1 MELGAGMVGSKT
13 LALDQ
18 CVAGR
23 LGRSLRT
30 PPSVDG
36 GLEKGVRM
44 DCLVA
49 ERSAGEVED
58 EPQAAA
64 LHRLLAFL
72 KVGAYRFITPTP
84 ATHARVLARPDRQRA
99 ADLRD
104 IFGWSLPFPRELL
117 DASLLEM
124 LEAADLI
131 ATEGNL
137 ARSKVRV
144 STLGPDLLVHS
155 AYPTDDTHAVFFGPD
170 SYRFAR
176 FIADELRRCPERE
189 GSTLVDI
196 GTGAGA
202 GAIAA
207 AHCCGEVD
215 IVMTDINPAALRLAR
230 VNAQA
235 AGVAARFVEGEDLSG
250 IAGELD
256 LVLANPPYI
265 IDPAGRAYRDGG
277 DMHGAGVALAMAR
290 EAVPRLA
297 QGGRFL
303 LYTGS
308 AIVGGEDRL
317 HERLTQLA
325 ESEGCRLRY
334 EEIDPDVFGEE
345 LETAAYSDV
354 ERIAL
359 VTAVIERGHP

>member
-1 MELGAGMVGSKT
+1 MES
-13 LALDQ
+13 
-18 CVAGR
+18 
-23 LGRSLRT
+23 
-30 PPSVDG
+30 
-36 GLEKGVRM
+36 
-44 DCLVA
+44 LVA
-49 ERSAGEVED
+49 ERPVTAEGE
-58 EPQAAA
+58 AAA
-64 LHRLLAFL
+64 LRDLLATL
-72 KVGAYRFITPTP
+72 KQRDYRFITPTP
-84 ATHARVLARPDRQRA
+84 ATHARVLARADRQRA
-99 ADLRD
+99 TDLRD
-104 IFGWSLPFPRELL
+104 VFGWSLPFAHDLL
-117 DASLLEM
+117 DAALLEA

-131 ATEGNL
+131 EAAGDL
-137 ARSKVRV
+137 LRSKVRV

-155 AYPTDDTHAVFFGPD
+155 AYPTDDTHAVFFRPD

-207 AHCCGEVD
+207 AHGCPKVD

-235 AGVAARFVEGEDLSG
+235 AGVEARFVLGEDLSG
-250 IAGELD
+250 IAGVLD

-277 DMHGAGVALAMAR
+277 ELHGAGVALAMAC

-297 QGGRFL
+297 AGGRFL

-308 AIVGGEDRL
+308 AIVRGKDALHDRL
-317 HERLTQLA
+317 VQLA
-325 ESEGCRLRY
+325 AAEGCRLRY

-345 LETAAYSDV
+345 LETAAYADV

-359 VTAVIERGHP
+359 VTAVIERLHTY

>member
-1 MELGAGMVGSKT
+1 ME
-13 LALDQ
+13 
-18 CVAGR
+18 
-23 LGRSLRT
+23 
-30 PPSVDG
+30 
-36 GLEKGVRM
+36 
-44 DCLVA
+44 CLVV
-49 ERSAGEVED
+49 ERPVTAGGET
-58 EPQAAA
+58 AA
-64 LHRLLAFL
+64 LRDLIAHL
-72 KVGAYRFITPTP
+72 KQRDYRFITPTP
-84 ATHARVLARPDRQRA
+84 ATHARVLARADRQRA

-104 IFGWSLPFPRELL
+104 IFGWSLPFARDLL
-117 DASLLEM
+117 DASLLEA
-124 LEAADLI
+124 LEAAGLI
-131 ATEGNL
+131 EAAAGDQL
-137 ARSKVRV
+137 RSKVRV
-144 STLGPDLLVHS
+144 STLGRDLLVHS
-155 AYPTDDTHAVFFGPD
+155 AYPTDDTDAVFFGPD

-207 AHCCGEVD
+207 AHRCPHVD

-230 VNAQA
+230 VNARA
-235 AGVAARFVEGEDLSG
+235 AGVEVRLVQGEDLSG
-250 IAGELD
+250 VAGELD

-277 DMHGAGVALAMAR
+277 ALHGAGVALAMAC

-297 QGGRFL
+297 AGGRFL

-308 AIVGGEDRL
+308 AIVRGADGLHDRL
-317 HERLTQLA
+317 KQLA
-325 ESEGCRLRY
+325 AAEGCRLRY

-345 LETAAYSDV
+345 LETAAYADV

-359 VTAVIERGHP
+359 VTAVIARPS

>member
-1 MELGAGMVGSKT
+1 MES
-13 LALDQ
+13 
-18 CVAGR
+18 
-23 LGRSLRT
+23 
-30 PPSVDG
+30 
-36 GLEKGVRM
+36 
-44 DCLVA
+44 LVA
-49 ERSAGEVED
+49 ERPVTAEREAEVLRD
-58 EPQAAA
+58 LIAT
-64 LHRLLAFL
+64 L
-72 KVGAYRFITPTP
+72 KRQDYRFITPTP
-84 ATHARVLARPDRQRA
+84 ATHARVLARDDRQHA
-99 ADLRD
+99 GDLRD
-104 IFGWSLPFPRELL
+104 VFGWSLPFARELL
-117 DASLLEM
+117 DASLLEA
-124 LEAADLI
+124 LEAAGLIEAAGDL
-131 ATEGNL
+131 L
-137 ARSKVRV
+137 RSKVRV

-207 AHCCGEVD
+207 AHGCPRVD

-235 AGVAARFVEGEDLSG
+235 AGVEARFVQGEDLSG
-250 IAGELD
+250 VAGALD

-277 DMHGAGVALAMAR
+277 ELHGAGVALAMAC

-297 QGGRFL
+297 AGGRFL

-308 AIVGGEDRL
+308 AIVRGADALHDRL
-317 HERLTQLA
+317 VQLA
-325 ESEGCRLRY
+325 AAEGCRLRY

-345 LETAAYSDV
+345 LETAAYADV

-359 VTAVIERGHP
+359 VTAVIER

>member
-1 MELGAGMVGSKT
+1 M
-13 LALDQ
+13 
-18 CVAGR
+18 
-23 LGRSLRT
+23 
-30 PPSVDG
+30 
-36 GLEKGVRM
+36 
-44 DCLVA
+44 VA
-49 ERSAGEVED
+49 ERPV
-58 EPQAAA
+58 AAEGDA
-64 LHRLLAFL
+64 AVLRDLIAYL
-72 KVGAYRFITPTP
+72 KQQDYHFITPTP
-84 ATHARVLARPDRQRA
+84 ATHARVLARVDRQHA
-99 ADLRD
+99 TDLRD
-104 IFGWSLPFPRELL
+104 IFGWSLPFVRGLL
-117 DASLLEM
+117 DASLLGA
-124 LEAADLI
+124 LEAVGLTEADGDL
-131 ATEGNL
+131 L
-137 ARSKVRV
+137 RSRVRV

-176 FIADELRRCPERE
+176 FIVDELKRCPERE

-207 AHCCGEVD
+207 AHGCPQVE
-215 IVMTDINPAALRLAR
+215 IVTTDINPAALRLAR

-235 AGVAARFVEGEDLSG
+235 AGVEARFVQGEDLSG
-250 IAGELD
+250 IAGEFD

-277 DMHGAGVALAMAR
+277 ELHGAGVALTMAC

-297 QGGRFL
+297 AGGRFL

-308 AIVGGEDRL
+308 AIVRGEDALRDRL
-317 HERLTQLA
+317 VRLA
-325 ESEGCRLRY
+325 AAEGCRLRY

-345 LETAAYSDV
+345 LETAAYADV

-359 VTAVIERGHP
+359 VTAVIERGHAY

>member
-1 MELGAGMVGSKT
+1 MES
-13 LALDQ
+13 
-18 CVAGR
+18 
-23 LGRSLRT
+23 
-30 PPSVDG
+30 
-36 GLEKGVRM
+36 
-44 DCLVA
+44 LVA
-49 ERSAGEVED
+49 ERPVTAEGE
-58 EPQAAA
+58 AAA
-64 LHRLLAFL
+64 LRDLLATL
-72 KVGAYRFITPTP
+72 KQRDYRFITPTP
-84 ATHARVLARPDRQRA
+84 ATHARVLARADRQRA
-99 ADLRD
+99 TDLRD
-104 IFGWSLPFPRELL
+104 VFGWSLPFTRDLL
-117 DASLLEM
+117 DAALLEA
-124 LEAADLI
+124 LETADLI
-131 ATEGNL
+131 EAAAGDL
-137 ARSKVRV
+137 LRSKVRV
-144 STLGPDLLVHS
+144 STLGRDLLVHS

-207 AHCCGEVD
+207 AHGCPKVD

-230 VNAQA
+230 VNARA
-235 AGVAARFVEGEDLSG
+235 AGIEARFVLGEDLSG
-250 IAGELD
+250 IAGVLD

-277 DMHGAGVALAMAR
+277 ELHGAGVALAMAC

-297 QGGRFL
+297 AGGRFL

-308 AIVGGEDRL
+308 AIVGGKDALHDRL
-317 HERLTQLA
+317 VQLA
-325 ESEGCRLRY
+325 AAEGCRLRY

-345 LETAAYSDV
+345 LETAAYADV

-359 VTAVIERGHP
+359 VTAVIERLHTY

>member
-1 MELGAGMVGSKT
+1 M
-13 LALDQ
+13 AL
-18 CVAGR
+18 
-23 LGRSLRT
+23 
-30 PPSVDG
+30 
-36 GLEKGVRM
+36 
-44 DCLVA
+44 LVA
-49 ERSAGEVED
+49 ERPVAADMGE
-58 EPQAAA
+58 A
-64 LHRLLAFL
+64 LHVLVAFL
-72 KVGAYRFITPTP
+72 KARAYRFITPTP
-84 ATHARVLARPDRQRA
+84 ATHARVLARADRQRA

-104 IFGWSLPFPRELL
+104 VFGWSLPFARDLL
-117 DASLLEM
+117 DASLLEA
-124 LEAADLI
+124 LEAAGMVETAGDL
-131 ATEGNL
+131 L
-137 ARSKVRV
+137 RSEVRV

-176 FIADELRRCPERE
+176 FIAEELRRCPERE
-189 GSTLVDI
+189 GATLVDI

-207 AHCCGEVD
+207 AHCCPKVD

-235 AGVAARFVEGEDLSG
+235 AGVAARFVEGDDLSG
-250 IAGELD
+250 ISGELD

-277 DMHGAGVALAMAR
+277 DLHGAGVALAMAC

-297 QGGRFL
+297 AGGRFL

-308 AIVGGEDRL
+308 AIVRGADGLHDRL
-317 HERLTQLA
+317 VQLA
-325 ESEGCRLRY
+325 AAEGCRLRY

-345 LETAAYSDV
+345 LETAAYADV

-359 VTAVIERGHP
+359 VTAVIERLNN

>member
-1 MELGAGMVGSKT
+1 M
-13 LALDQ
+13 AL
-18 CVAGR
+18 
-23 LGRSLRT
+23 
-30 PPSVDG
+30 
-36 GLEKGVRM
+36 
-44 DCLVA
+44 LVA
-49 ERSAGEVED
+49 ERPVAADVGE
-58 EPQAAA
+58 A
-64 LHRLLAFL
+64 LHVLVAFL
-72 KVGAYRFITPTP
+72 KARAYRFITPTP
-84 ATHARVLARPDRQRA
+84 ATHARVLARADRQRA

-104 IFGWSLPFPRELL
+104 VFGWSLPFARDLL
-117 DASLLEM
+117 DAPLLEALQAAGM
-124 LEAADLI
+124 VEAAGDL
-131 ATEGNL
+131 L
-137 ARSKVRV
+137 RSKVRV

-155 AYPTDDTHAVFFGPD
+155 GYPTDDTHAVFFGPD

-207 AHCCGEVD
+207 AHCCPKVD

-235 AGVAARFVEGEDLSG
+235 AGVAARFVEGDDLAG
-250 IAGELD
+250 ISGELD

-277 DMHGAGVALAMAR
+277 DLHGAGVALAMAC

-297 QGGRFL
+297 AGGRFL

-308 AIVGGEDRL
+308 AIVRGADGLHDRL
-317 HERLTQLA
+317 VQLA
-325 ESEGCRLRY
+325 AAEGCRLRY

-345 LETAAYSDV
+345 LETAAYADV

-359 VTAVIERGHP
+359 VTAVIERAR

>member
-1 MELGAGMVGSKT
+1 MES
-13 LALDQ
+13 
-18 CVAGR
+18 
-23 LGRSLRT
+23 
-30 PPSVDG
+30 
-36 GLEKGVRM
+36 
-44 DCLVA
+44 LVA
-49 ERSAGEVED
+49 ERPVTAEGE
-58 EPQAAA
+58 AAA
-64 LHRLLAFL
+64 LRDLLATL
-72 KVGAYRFITPTP
+72 KQRDYRFITPTP
-84 ATHARVLARPDRQRA
+84 ATHARVLARADRQRA
-99 ADLRD
+99 TDLRD
-104 IFGWSLPFPRELL
+104 VFGWSLPFTRDLL
-117 DASLLEM
+117 DAALLEA
-124 LEAADLI
+124 LETADLI
-131 ATEGNL
+131 EGAAGDL
-137 ARSKVRV
+137 LRSKVRV
-144 STLGPDLLVHS
+144 STLGRDLLVHS
-155 AYPTDDTHAVFFGPD
+155 AYPTDETHAVFFGPD

-207 AHCCGEVD
+207 AHGCPKVD

-235 AGVAARFVEGEDLSG
+235 AGVEARFVLGEDLSG
-250 IAGELD
+250 IAGVLD

-277 DMHGAGVALAMAR
+277 ELHGAGVALAMAC

-297 QGGRFL
+297 AGGRFL

-308 AIVGGEDRL
+308 AIVRGKDALHDRL
-317 HERLTQLA
+317 VQLA
-325 ESEGCRLRY
+325 AAEGCRLRY

-345 LETAAYSDV
+345 LETAAYADV

-359 VTAVIERGHP
+359 VTAVIERPHVC

>member
-1 MELGAGMVGSKT
+1 MRME
-13 LALDQ
+13 
-18 CVAGR
+18 
-23 LGRSLRT
+23 
-30 PPSVDG
+30 
-36 GLEKGVRM
+36 
-44 DCLVA
+44 CLVA
-49 ERSAGEVED
+49 ERPVTAED
-58 EPQAAA
+58 EAAVLRDLIA
-64 LHRLLAFL
+64 YL
-72 KVGAYRFITPTP
+72 KQRKYQFITPTP
-84 ATHARVLARPDRQRA
+84 ATHARVLARSDRQRA

-104 IFGWSLPFPRELL
+104 VFGWSLPFVRDLL
-117 DASLLEM
+117 DASLLEA
-124 LEAADLI
+124 LEAAGLI
-131 ATEGNL
+131 EAAAGDQL
-137 ARSKVRV
+137 RSKVRV
-144 STLGPDLLVHS
+144 STLGRDLLVHS
-155 AYPTDDTHAVFFGPD
+155 AYPTDDTDAVFFGPD

-207 AHCCGEVD
+207 AHRCPRVD

-235 AGVAARFVEGEDLSG
+235 AGVAARFVQGDDLSG

-265 IDPAGRAYRDGG
+265 IDPVGRAYRDGG
-277 DMHGAGVALAMAR
+277 ALHGAGVALAMAC

-297 QGGRFL
+297 AGGRFL

-308 AIVGGEDRL
+308 AIVRGADALHDRL
-317 HERLTQLA
+317 VQIA
-325 ESEGCRLRY
+325 AAEGCRLRY

-345 LETAAYSDV
+345 LETAAYADV
-354 ERIAL
+354 DRIAL
-359 VTAVIERGHP
+359 VTAVIERPNTC

>member
-1 MELGAGMVGSKT
+1 MVT
-13 LALDQ
+13 
-18 CVAGR
+18 
-23 LGRSLRT
+23 T
-30 PPSVDG
+30 
-36 GLEKGVRM
+36 
-44 DCLVA
+44 VA
-49 ERSAGEVED
+49 ERPVAAEGE
-58 EPQAAA
+58 AAVLRDLIA
-64 LHRLLAFL
+64 YL
-72 KVGAYRFITPTP
+72 KRRDYHFITPTP
-84 ATHARVLARPDRQRA
+84 ATHARVLARADRHRA

-104 IFGWSLPFPRELL
+104 VFGWSLPFARDLL
-117 DASLLEM
+117 EASLLEA
-124 LEAADLI
+124 LGAADLI
-131 ATEGNL
+131 EAAGDL
-137 ARSKVRV
+137 LRSKVRV

-155 AYPTDDTHAVFFGPD
+155 AYPTDDTDAVFFGPD

-207 AHCCGEVD
+207 AHCCPKVD

-235 AGVAARFVEGEDLSG
+235 AGVAARFVQGEDLSG
-250 IAGELD
+250 ITGALD

-277 DMHGAGVALAMAR
+277 DLHGAGVALAMAC

-308 AIVGGEDRL
+308 AIVRGADALHDRL
-317 HERLTQLA
+317 VQLA
-325 ESEGCRLRY
+325 AAEGCRLRY

-345 LETAAYSDV
+345 LETASYADV

-359 VTAVIERGHP
+359 VTAVIERARPY

>member
-1 MELGAGMVGSKT
+1 MRME
-13 LALDQ
+13 
-18 CVAGR
+18 CV
-23 LGRSLRT
+23 
-30 PPSVDG
+30 
-36 GLEKGVRM
+36 
-44 DCLVA
+44 VA
-49 ERSAGEVED
+49 ERPATADGE
-58 EPQAAA
+58 AAA
-64 LHRLLAFL
+64 LRDLIAHL
-72 KVGAYRFITPTP
+72 KQQDYRFITPTP
-84 ATHARVLARPDRQRA
+84 ATHSRVLARADRQRA
-99 ADLRD
+99 TDLRD
-104 IFGWSLPFPRELL
+104 VFGWSLPFAR
-117 DASLLEM
+117 ALLEASVLET

-131 ATEGNL
+131 EAYGDL
-137 ARSKVRV
+137 LRSKIRV

-155 AYPTDDTHAVFFGPD
+155 AYPTDDTQAVFFGPD

-176 FIADELRRCPERE
+176 FIADELKRCPERE
-189 GSTLVDI
+189 GSTLIDI

-250 IAGELD
+250 IAGALD

-277 DMHGAGVALAMAR
+277 DLHGAAVALAMAC

-308 AIVGGEDRL
+308 AIVRGADALHDRL
-317 HERLTQLA
+317 VQLA
-325 ESEGCRLRY
+325 AAEGCRLRY

-345 LETAAYSDV
+345 LETAAYAEV

-359 VTAVIERGHP
+359 VTAVIEREHA

>member
-1 MELGAGMVGSKT
+1 ME
-13 LALDQ
+13 
-18 CVAGR
+18 
-23 LGRSLRT
+23 
-30 PPSVDG
+30 
-36 GLEKGVRM
+36 
-44 DCLVA
+44 CLVA
-49 ERSAGEVED
+49 ERPVTAED
-58 EPQAAA
+58 EAAVLRDLIA
-64 LHRLLAFL
+64 YL
-72 KVGAYRFITPTP
+72 KQRKYQFITPTP
-84 ATHARVLARPDRQRA
+84 ATHARVLARSDRQRA

-104 IFGWSLPFPRELL
+104 VFGWSLPFVRDLL
-117 DASLLEM
+117 DASLLEA
-124 LEAADLI
+124 LEAAGLI
-131 ATEGNL
+131 EAAAGDQL
-137 ARSKVRV
+137 RSKVRV
-144 STLGPDLLVHS
+144 STLGRDLLVHS
-155 AYPTDDTHAVFFGPD
+155 AYPTDDTDAVFFGPD

-207 AHCCGEVD
+207 AHRCPRVD

-235 AGVAARFVEGEDLSG
+235 AGVAARFVQGDDLSG

-265 IDPAGRAYRDGG
+265 IDPVGRAYRDGG
-277 DMHGAGVALAMAR
+277 ALHGAGVALAMAC

-297 QGGRFL
+297 AGGRFL

-308 AIVGGEDRL
+308 AIVRGADALHDRL
-317 HERLTQLA
+317 VQIA
-325 ESEGCRLRY
+325 AAEGCRLRY

-345 LETAAYSDV
+345 LETAAYADV
-354 ERIAL
+354 DRIAL
-359 VTAVIERGHP
+359 VTAVIERPNTC

>member
-1 MELGAGMVGSKT
+1 MVT
-13 LALDQ
+13 
-18 CVAGR
+18 
-23 LGRSLRT
+23 
-30 PPSVDG
+30 
-36 GLEKGVRM
+36 M
-44 DCLVA
+44 VA
-49 ERSAGEVED
+49 ERPVAAED
-58 EPQAAA
+58 EATVLGDLIAY
-64 LHRLLAFL
+64 L
-72 KVGAYRFITPTP
+72 KQQDYHFITPTP
-84 ATHARVLARPDRQRA
+84 ATHARVLARADRQRA
-99 ADLRD
+99 TDLRD
-104 IFGWSLPFPRELL
+104 VFGWSLPFARDLL
-117 DASLLEM
+117 DASLLEA
-124 LEAADLI
+124 LEAAGLI
-131 ATEGNL
+131 EGARAL
-137 ARSKVRV
+137 LRSKVRV

-155 AYPTDDTHAVFFGPD
+155 AYPTDDTDAVFFGPD

-207 AHCCGEVD
+207 AHCCPKVD

-235 AGVAARFVEGEDLSG
+235 AGVAARFVQGDDLSG

-277 DMHGAGVALAMAR
+277 DLHGAGVALAMAC

-297 QGGRFL
+297 AGGRFL

-308 AIVGGEDRL
+308 AIVRGADGLHDRL
-317 HERLTQLA
+317 MQLA
-325 ESEGCRLRY
+325 AAEGCRLRY

-345 LETAAYSDV
+345 LETAAYADV

-359 VTAVIERGHP
+359 VTAVIERGRR

>member
-1 MELGAGMVGSKT
+1 
-13 LALDQ
+13 
-18 CVAGR
+18 
-23 LGRSLRT
+23 
-30 PPSVDG
+30 
-36 GLEKGVRM
+36 M

-49 ERSAGEVED
+49 ERPAGEVED
-58 EPQAAA
+58 GRQAVA
-64 LHRLLAFL
+64 LHRLLTFL
-72 KVGAYRFITPTP
+72 KLRGYRFITPTP

-104 IFGWSLPFPRELL
+104 IFGWSLLCPRDLL
-117 DASLLEM
+117 DASLLEA
-124 LEAADLI
+124 LEIADLI
-131 ATEGNL
+131 TTAGNL
-137 ARSKVRV
+137 LRSKVRV

-176 FIADELRRCPERE
+176 FIAEELRRCPQRER
-189 GSTLVDI
+189 STLVDI
-196 GTGAGA
+196 G
-202 GAIAA
+202 A
-207 AHCCGEVD
+207 AHGCPKVD

-230 VNAQA
+230 VNVQA
-235 AGVAARFVEGEDLSG
+235 AGVAARFVEGEGLSG
-250 IAGELD
+250 VEGELD

-277 DMHGAGVALAMAR
+277 DLHGAGVSLAMAR

-297 QGGRFL
+297 AGGRFL

-308 AIVGGEDRL
+308 AIVGGGDRL

-325 ESEGCRLRY
+325 AAEGCRLRY

-359 VTAVIERGHP
+359 VTAVIERANT

>member
-1 MELGAGMVGSKT
+1 M
-13 LALDQ
+13 AL
-18 CVAGR
+18 
-23 LGRSLRT
+23 
-30 PPSVDG
+30 
-36 GLEKGVRM
+36 
-44 DCLVA
+44 LVA
-49 ERSAGEVED
+49 ERPVAADMG
-58 EPQAAA
+58 AA
-64 LHRLLAFL
+64 LHELIAFL
-72 KVGAYRFITPTP
+72 KARAYRFITPTP
-84 ATHARVLARPDRQRA
+84 ATHARVLARSDRQRA

-104 IFGWSLPFPRELL
+104 VFGWSLPFARDLL
-117 DASLLEM
+117 DAPLLET
-124 LEAADLI
+124 LEAAGLIEVTGDL
-131 ATEGNL
+131 L
-137 ARSKVRV
+137 RSKVRV

-176 FIADELRRCPERE
+176 FIAEELRRCPERE
-189 GSTLVDI
+189 GATLVDI

-207 AHCCGEVD
+207 AHCCPKVD

-235 AGVAARFVEGEDLSG
+235 AGVAARFVEGDDLSG
-250 IAGELD
+250 ISGELD

-277 DMHGAGVALAMAR
+277 DLHGAGVALAMAC

-297 QGGRFL
+297 AGGRFL

-308 AIVGGEDRL
+308 AIVRGADALHDRL
-317 HERLTQLA
+317 VQLA
-325 ESEGCRLRY
+325 AAEGCRLRY

-345 LETAAYSDV
+345 LETAAYADV

-359 VTAVIERGHP
+359 MTAVIERLNN

>member
-1 MELGAGMVGSKT
+1 M
-13 LALDQ
+13 AL
-18 CVAGR
+18 
-23 LGRSLRT
+23 
-30 PPSVDG
+30 
-36 GLEKGVRM
+36 
-44 DCLVA
+44 LVA
-49 ERSAGEVED
+49 ERPVAADVGE
-58 EPQAAA
+58 A
-64 LHRLLAFL
+64 LHVLVAFL
-72 KVGAYRFITPTP
+72 KARAYRFITPTP
-84 ATHARVLARPDRQRA
+84 ATHARVLARADRQRA

-104 IFGWSLPFPRELL
+104 VFGWSLPFARDLL
-117 DASLLEM
+117 DAPLLEALQAAGM
-124 LEAADLI
+124 VEAAGDL
-131 ATEGNL
+131 L
-137 ARSKVRV
+137 RSKVRV

-155 AYPTDDTHAVFFGPD
+155 GYPTDDTHAVFFGPD

-207 AHCCGEVD
+207 AHCCPKVD

-235 AGVAARFVEGEDLSG
+235 AGVVARFVEGDDLAG
-250 IAGELD
+250 ISGELD

-277 DMHGAGVALAMAR
+277 DLHGAGVALAMAC

-297 QGGRFL
+297 AGGRFL

-308 AIVGGEDRL
+308 AIVRGADGLHDRL
-317 HERLTQLA
+317 VQLA
-325 ESEGCRLRY
+325 AAEGCRLRY

-345 LETAAYSDV
+345 LETAAYADV

-359 VTAVIERGHP
+359 VTAVIERAR

>member
-1 MELGAGMVGSKT
+1 ME
-13 LALDQ
+13 
-18 CVAGR
+18 
-23 LGRSLRT
+23 
-30 PPSVDG
+30 
-36 GLEKGVRM
+36 
-44 DCLVA
+44 CLVA
-49 ERSAGEVED
+49 ERPVTAED
-58 EPQAAA
+58 EAAVLRDLIA
-64 LHRLLAFL
+64 YL
-72 KVGAYRFITPTP
+72 KQRKYQFITPTP
-84 ATHARVLARPDRQRA
+84 ATHARVLARSDRQRA

-104 IFGWSLPFPRELL
+104 VFGWSLPFVRDLL
-117 DASLLEM
+117 DASLLEA
-124 LEAADLI
+124 LEAAGLI
-131 ATEGNL
+131 EAAAGDQL
-137 ARSKVRV
+137 RSKVRV
-144 STLGPDLLVHS
+144 STLGRDLLVHS
-155 AYPTDDTHAVFFGPD
+155 AYPTDDTDAVFFGPD

-207 AHCCGEVD
+207 AHRCPRVD

-235 AGVAARFVEGEDLSG
+235 AGVATRFVQGDDLSG

-265 IDPAGRAYRDGG
+265 IDPVGRAYRDGG
-277 DMHGAGVALAMAR
+277 ALHGAGVALAMAC

-297 QGGRFL
+297 AGGRFL

-308 AIVGGEDRL
+308 AIVRGADALHDRL
-317 HERLTQLA
+317 VQIA
-325 ESEGCRLRY
+325 AAEGCRLRY

-345 LETAAYSDV
+345 LETAAYADV
-354 ERIAL
+354 DRIAL
-359 VTAVIERGHP
+359 VTAVIERPNTC

>member
-1 MELGAGMVGSKT
+1 M
-13 LALDQ
+13 AL
-18 CVAGR
+18 
-23 LGRSLRT
+23 
-30 PPSVDG
+30 
-36 GLEKGVRM
+36 
-44 DCLVA
+44 LVA
-49 ERSAGEVED
+49 ERPVAADVGE
-58 EPQAAA
+58 A
-64 LHRLLAFL
+64 LHVLVAFL
-72 KVGAYRFITPTP
+72 KARAYRFITPTP
-84 ATHARVLARPDRQRA
+84 ATHARVLARADRQRA

-104 IFGWSLPFPRELL
+104 VFGWSLPFARDLL
-117 DASLLEM
+117 DAPLLEALQAAGM
-124 LEAADLI
+124 VEAAGDL
-131 ATEGNL
+131 L
-137 ARSKVRV
+137 RSKVRV

-155 AYPTDDTHAVFFGPD
+155 GYPTDDTHAVFFGPD

-207 AHCCGEVD
+207 AHCCPKVD

-235 AGVAARFVEGEDLSG
+235 AGVAARFVEGDDLSG
-250 IAGELD
+250 ISGELD

-277 DMHGAGVALAMAR
+277 DLHGAGVALAMAC

-297 QGGRFL
+297 AGGRFL

-308 AIVGGEDRL
+308 AIVRGADALHNRL
-317 HERLTQLA
+317 VQLA
-325 ESEGCRLRY
+325 AAEGCRLRY

-345 LETAAYSDV
+345 LETAAYAEV

-359 VTAVIERGHP
+359 VTAVIERAR